1 MANVNHFDSDH
12 FEAALAQPGVVLVD
26 FFATWCMPCKMVA
39 PVIEKVAES
48 YAGKVTVGK
57 VDIDEEPDLAAA
69 YNVQHPAVRGRQA
82 GFHPGGGAAFRD
94 VCDRAG
100 QAGLNS
106 LKDDIDNR
114 GAGCCISSRRL
125 CAIFD

>member
-57 VDIDEEPDLAAA
+57 VDIDEEPDLAQRFGVMSIPTLLLIKDGKVAA
-69 YNVQHPAVRGRQA
+69 SSV
-82 GFHPGGGAAFRD
+82 
-94 VCDRAG
+94 
-100 QAGLNS
+100 GLRPKHQVES
-106 LKDDIDNR
+106 LLD
-114 GAGCCISSRRL
+114 A
-125 CAIFD
+125 

>member
-57 VDIDEEPDLAAA
+57 VDIDEEQALAARYGVQSIPTVIVFKNGQILATLVGVRPYDA
-69 YNVQHPAVRGRQA
+69 YTAE
-82 GFHPGGGAAFRD
+82 
-94 VCDRAG
+94 
-100 QAGLNS
+100 
-106 LKDDIDNR
+106 IDK
-114 GAGCCISSRRL
+114 AL
-125 CAIFD
+125 

>member
-1 MANVNHFDSDH
+1 MENVNHFDSDH
-12 FEAALAQPGVVLVD
+12 FEDALAQPGVVLVD

-69 YNVQHPAVRGRQA
+69 YNVQSVPSILLFKDGKLASTLV
-82 GFHPGGGAAFRD
+82 GARPFETFATELD
-94 VCDRAG
+94 KLV
-100 QAGLNS
+100 
-106 LKDDIDNR
+106 
-114 GAGCCISSRRL
+114 
-125 CAIFD
+125 

>member
-1 MANVNHFDSDH
+1 MANVNHFDGDH

-57 VDIDEEPDLAAA
+57 VDIDEEPDLSRRLQCTERS
-69 YNVQHPAVRGRQA
+69 QHPAVQGRQA

-106 LKDDIDNR
+106 LKMTSITEAPDR
-114 GAGCCISSRRL
+114 GGS
-125 CAIFD
+125 

>member
-12 FEAALAQPGVVLVD
+12 FESALAQPGVVLVD

-69 YNVQHPAVRGRQA
+69 YNVQSVPSILLFKDGKLASTLV
-82 GFHPGGGAAFRD
+82 GARPFETFATELD
-94 VCDRAG
+94 KLV
-100 QAGLNS
+100 
-106 LKDDIDNR
+106 
-114 GAGCCISSRRL
+114 
-125 CAIFD
+125 

>member
-57 VDIDEEPDLAAA
+57 VDIDEERIWPPPTMCRAS
-69 YNVQHPAVRGRQA
+69 PASCCSRTASWLPPWWGRG
-82 GFHPGGGAAFRD
+82 
-94 VCDRAG
+94 
-100 QAGLNS
+100 L
-106 LKDDIDNR
+106 
-114 GAGCCISSRRL
+114 SRRL
-125 CAIFD
+125 RPSWTSWSEQSKR